1 MRKNIFILLIIIG
14 FTFFSNIK
22 FSLADCKSSWG
33 GTCVARGG
41 CDESENNRYA
51 TADLCPGANG
61 DFNTTPVFCCAPIP
75 AASSGGATGGSN
87 QSAGCTPSTNAAG
100 TASMVCNLTNPLSK
114 ISGSTSVP
122 QVIQIIIK
130 AALGVIGGL
139 TLLMF
144 VWGGFQWLTS
154 AGNEERVKNGSK
166 TMLWAV
172 IGLVLVFTSYFILS
186 TFTKYLSTA
195 VQ

>member
-1 MRKNIFILLIIIG
+1 MELFSKIIIG
-14 FTFFSNIK
+14 ITSFLILLSVPAIA
-22 FSLADCKSSWG
+22 LA
-33 GTCVARGG
+33 A
-41 CDESENNRYA
+41 
-51 TADLCPGANG
+51 
-61 DFNTTPVFCCAPIP
+61 P
-75 AASSGGATGGSN
+75 AAATP
-87 QSAGCTPSTNAAG
+87 QTTGCTQSKTAAG
-100 TASMVCNLTNPLSK
+100 TPIMVCSLQNPLSN

-130 AALGVIGGL
+130 AALGLVGGL

-172 IGLVLVFTSYFILS
+172 IGLMLVFTSYFILS
-186 TFTKYLSTA
+186 TFTQYLTSA
-195 VQ
+195 PQ